1 MFGFI
6 IGSIGGETM
15 EKEKIISQIEAAL
28 KRMDLTELMWLLS
41 FAKKLRPGN

>member
-6 IGSIGGETM
+6 IESIGGETM
-15 EKEKIISQIEAAL
+15 EKEKIITQIEAAL

-41 FAKKLRPGN
+41 FAKKLRPGI

>member
-1 MFGFI
+1 
-6 IGSIGGETM
+6 M
-15 EKEKIISQIEAAL
+15 EREKIISQIEAAL

>member
-1 MFGFI
+1 
-6 IGSIGGETM
+6 M

-41 FAKKLRPGN
+41 FTKKLRPGS

>member
-15 EKEKIISQIEAAL
+15 EKEKIITQIEAAL